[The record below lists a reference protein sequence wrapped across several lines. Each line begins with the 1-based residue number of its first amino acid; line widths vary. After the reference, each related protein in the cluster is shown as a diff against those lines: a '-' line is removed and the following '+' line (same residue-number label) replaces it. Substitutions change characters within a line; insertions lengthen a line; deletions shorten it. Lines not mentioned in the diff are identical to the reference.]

1 MRKFLAFVLLAGVA
15 APALAAA
22 EPGDHQ
28 GWRSRGDSGQQ
39 SSQNESDNRSDRSDR
54 PHYNRGSDNNGGNAE
69 QRQVREQVQ
78 VEQNVGGNHDN
89 ARYGGAQFSAGGM
102 SGMRRSDD
110 GHRFHEAEQTQVNVQ
125 TEDARVRGDHRS
137 RFDGGEQP
145 QVQIDRHDSTDSVRN
160 WRGPRVITPNQT
172 DDRSVPVLREQRRD
186 IPSVFRNRVPIVSNT
201 PREGTQ
207 PPLRVER
214 RHTDSLLHSDW
225 RNRWRNDHRY
235 DWHNYRHHHRS
246 LFHLGFYYDPFG
258 WGYQP
263 YQIGW
268 RLWPSY
274 YSSRYWINDPW
285 QYRLPYA
292 PPGYVWVRYWD
303 DALLV
308 DTWSGEVVDVIPNFF
323 W

>member
-22 EPGDHQ
+22 DPGDHR
-28 GWRSRGDSGQQ
+28 GWRSRGDAAQQ
-39 SSQNESDNRSDRSDR
+39 SSQNESDNRSDRSGSNTDR
-54 PHYNRGSDNNGGNAE
+54 PHFDRSSHNVEQSQPVHVESSNNGNGGEARFHGDNRGRFNGGE
-69 QRQVREQVQ
+69 QTQVQ
-78 VEQNVGGNHDN
+78 VE
-89 ARYGGAQFSAGGM
+89 
-102 SGMRRSDD
+102 
-110 GHRFHEAEQTQVNVQ
+110 
-125 TEDARVRGDHRS
+125 TEDRRVRGDHRS

-160 WRGPRVITPNQT
+160 WHGPRVITPNQT
-172 DDRSVPVLREQRRD
+172 DDDRSVPALREQRRD
-186 IPSVFRNRVPIVSNT
+186 IPRVFRNRVPIVSST

-214 RHTDSLLHSDW
+214 RRTDSLLHSDW

-258 WGYQP
+258 WGYQQ